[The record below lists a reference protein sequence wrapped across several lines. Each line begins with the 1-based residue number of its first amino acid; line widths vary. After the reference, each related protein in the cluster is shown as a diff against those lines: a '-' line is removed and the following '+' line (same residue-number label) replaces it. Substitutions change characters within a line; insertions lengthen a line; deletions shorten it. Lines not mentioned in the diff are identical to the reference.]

1 MSTNG
6 RRLAHLSA
14 EELLPRRAFPGSV
27 YISRMKIKLLLAG
40 FSFCTAL
47 NASMAAAPATGEDP
61 FLWLE
66 QAHSERAMTWVKA
79 ENVKTD
85 AVLERDP
92 RFQALF
98 NDAKVILEAKD
109 RIPEPSI
116 IGGQILNFWQ
126 DADHTHGI
134 WRQTSQAD
142 FQSAAPNWHTV
153 IDLDALS
160 KSEKANWF
168 WKGAICREPDEQ
180 RCIISLS
187 DGGEDAV
194 TLREFDLAKS
204 EFVDGGFS
212 LPSGKQDVAWQDAD
226 TLLLAREWKPGEMT
240 RSGYGFVVKRVKRG
254 QPLDAAVEV
263 FRGSPDDVGATPISL
278 SDGAGHSVA
287 FIQRAVSIFE
297 FEFYLLGPKGPAKLN
312 IPMKSDLLT
321 LLDGRLIVSLHE
333 DWKRAGQATLPQGS
347 LVSIELAALAA
358 DPQHLLP
365 TLIYA
370 PTAREAFVEAGAT
383 RGHLLVH
390 SLDNVNGRAYS
401 YTPEPNNGWSH
412 RQLDLPNNISV
423 NVIDT
428 DLHSELAFVQITGFL
443 TPPKLLRADLG
454 RSTLTTAK
462 TLPPKFDA
470 SRAVVEQFEATSKD
484 GTKIPYFVVHPV
496 AMKMD
501 GSTPTILNA
510 YGGFLD
516 ARTPTY
522 SAELG
527 KLWLERGGAFVL
539 ANIRGGGEFGPAW
552 HEAGLKTHRQ
562 RIYDDFAAVGE
573 DLIAKGFT
581 SSAQLGIMGG
591 SNGGLLMGV
600 EFIQHPQLWRAV
612 DIQVP
617 LLDMLRY
624 EQIAAGSSWVA
635 EYGSVSV
642 PAERAFLASISPY
655 NNLQPGIKYPQA
667 LIWSTTKDDRVGP
680 QHARKFAAKLAA
692 MGVPYLYFEVIEG
705 GHGAG
710 ATPDERAKMHAREY
724 TYFSSKLGL

>member
-1 MSTNG
+1 
-6 RRLAHLSA
+6 
-14 EELLPRRAFPGSV
+14 
-27 YISRMKIKLLLAG
+27 MKIKPLLSA
-40 FSFCTAL
+40 FSLGAAL
-47 NASMAAAPATGEDP
+47 NVSVAAAPPAGGEDP

-66 QAHSERAMTWVKA
+66 QAHGERAMQWVKA
-79 ENVKTD
+79 ENIKTD
-85 AVLERDP
+85 AALGRDP
-92 RFQALF
+92 RFKVLF
-98 NDAKVILEAKD
+98 HDAKVILEAKD
-109 RIPEPSI
+109 RIPEPSVI
-116 IGGQILNFWQ
+116 AGQIFNFWQ
-126 DADHTHGI
+126 DADHPHGM
-134 WRQTSQAD
+134 WRQTSQAEY
-142 FQSAAPNWHTV
+142 QSTAPNWRTV

-160 KSEKANWF
+160 KFEKANWF
-168 WKGAICREPDEQ
+168 WKGAICREPDEE
-180 RCIISLS
+180 RCIVSLS

-204 EFVDGGFS
+204 AFVGGGFS
-212 LPSGKQDVAWQDAD
+212 LPRGKQDVAWQDAD
-226 TLLLAREWKPGEMT
+226 TLLLAREWKPGEIT
-240 RSGYGFVVKRVKRG
+240 RSGYAYVVKRVRRG

-263 FRGSPDDVGATPISL
+263 YRGSAEDVGVSPISL
-278 SDGAGHSVA
+278 SDGAGHSAA

-312 IPMKSDLLT
+312 LPMKADLLA

-333 DWKRAGQATLPQGS
+333 DWQRAGQATLPQGS
-347 LVSIELAALAA
+347 LVSLQLAALAA
-358 DPQHLLP
+358 DPQHLRPALV
-365 TLIYA
+365 YA
-370 PTAREAFVEAGAT
+370 PGAREAFVEAGAT
-383 RGHLLVH
+383 RGHLLLH

-401 YTPEPNNGWSH
+401 YTPEPNNRWS
-412 RQLDLPNNISV
+412 RRRLDLPNNISV

-428 DLHSELAFVQITGFL
+428 DLHSEQAFVQVTGFL
-443 TPPKLLRADLG
+443 TPPKLMRADLG
-454 RSTLTTAK
+454 QGTLTTAK

-470 SRAVVEQFEATSKD
+470 SHDVVEQFTAASRD
-484 GTKIPYFVVHPV
+484 GTGIPYFVVHPL

-510 YGGFLD
+510 YGGFSD
-516 ARTPTY
+516 ARTPAY

-581 SSAQLGIMGG
+581 SSRHLGIMGG

-655 NNLQPGIKYPQA
+655 NNLQPGVKYPEA

>member
-1 MSTNG
+1 MKNP
-6 RRLAHLSA
+6 RLLIAVVAS
-14 EELLPRRAFPGSV
+14 
-27 YISRMKIKLLLAG
+27 
-40 FSFCTAL
+40 TAL
-47 NASMAAAPATGEDP
+47 NLTAAAAPATEDP

-66 QAHSERAMTWVKA
+66 EAHSDRSMNWVKA
-79 ENVKTD
+79 ENAKTD
-85 AVLERDP
+85 GVLAADP
-92 RFQALF
+92 RFKSLF
-98 NDAKVILEAKD
+98 RDAKQIVEAQD
-109 RIPEPSI
+109 RIPEPAI
-116 IGGQILNFWQ
+116 IAGRVFNFWQ
-126 DADHTHGI
+126 DADHVHGI

-142 FQSAAPNWHTV
+142 FQRPAPNWRTV

-160 KSEKANWF
+160 TSAKANWF
-168 WKGAICREPDEQ
+168 WKGAICREPEEQ
-180 RCIISLS
+180 RCIINLS

-194 TLREFDLAKS
+194 TLREFDLGQGA
-204 EFVDGGFS
+204 FVEDGFS
-212 LPSGKQDVAWQDAD
+212 LPSGKQDVVWLDAD
-226 TLLLAREWKPGEMT
+226 TLLLAREWQPGEMT
-240 RSGYGFVVKRVKRG
+240 HSGYAFVVKRVKRG
-254 QPLDAAVEV
+254 QPLAAAVEV
-263 FRGSPDDVGATPISL
+263 YRGSAEDVGVSPLSL
-278 SDGAGHSVA
+278 SDGSGHSAV

-297 FEFYLLGPKGPAKLN
+297 FEFFLLGSKGPEKLAL
-312 IPMKSDLLT
+312 PMKSELLA

-347 LVSIELAALAA
+347 LVSLELKAASA
-358 DPQHLLP
+358 DPQHLQPSL
-365 TLIYA
+365 LYA
-370 PTAREAFVEAGAT
+370 RAASEAFVEAGAT

-390 SLDNVNGRAYS
+390 TLDNVNGRAYS
-401 YTPEPNNGWSH
+401 YTPEPGNRWSR
-412 RQLDLPNNISV
+412 RQLELPDNISV
-423 NVIDT
+423 NLIDT
-428 DLHSELAFVQITGFL
+428 DLHSEQAYLQVTGFL
-443 TPPKLLRADLG
+443 TPPKLLLADLG
-454 RSTLTTAK
+454 KATLTTSK
-462 TLPPKFDA
+462 SLPAKFDA
-470 SRAVVEQFEATSKD
+470 SHDVVEQFAASSKD
-484 GTKIPYFVVHPV
+484 GTKIPYFIVRPLS
-496 AMKMD
+496 MKMD

-562 RIYDDFAAVGE
+562 RIYDDFAAVAE

-581 SSAQLGIMGG
+581 SSAHLGIMGG

-600 EFIQHPQLWRAV
+600 EFIQHPTLWRAV

-642 PAERAFLASISPY
+642 PEERAFLASISPY
-655 NNLQPGIKYPQA
+655 NNLKSGVKYPEA

-680 QHARKFAAKLAA
+680 QHARKFAAKLASL
-692 MGVPYLYFEVIEG
+692 GVPYLYFEVIEG

-710 ATPDERAKMHAREY
+710 ATLDEKAKMHSREY
-724 TYFSSKLGL
+724 TYFSRQLGL

>member
-1 MSTNG
+1 
-6 RRLAHLSA
+6 
-14 EELLPRRAFPGSV
+14 
-27 YISRMKIKLLLAG
+27 MKINLLLAG
-40 FSFCTAL
+40 FSFGLVLKAL
-47 NASMAAAPATGEDP
+47 GATPSPPAEDP

-66 QAHSERAMTWVKA
+66 DAHGERAMNWVKT
-79 ENVKTD
+79 ENAKTD
-85 AVLERDP
+85 GVLERDP
-92 RFQALF
+92 RFEPLF
-98 NDAKVILEAKD
+98 HQAKVILEAKD
-109 RIPEPSI
+109 RIPEPSVI
-116 IGGQILNFWQ
+116 AGQVYNFWQ

-134 WRQTSQAD
+134 WRQTSAAD
-142 FQSAAPNWHTV
+142 FQNTAPNWRTA

-168 WKGAICREPDEQ
+168 WKGAICREPDEE
-180 RCIISLS
+180 RCIVSLS

-204 EFVDGGFS
+204 AFVDGGFS
-212 LPSGKQDVAWQDAD
+212 LPSGKQDAAWQDAD
-226 TLLLAREWKPGEMT
+226 TLLLAREWQPGEMT
-240 RSGYGFVVKRVKRG
+240 RSGYAFVVKRIRRG

-263 FRGSPDDVGATPISL
+263 YRGSADDVGVSPISL
-278 SDGAGHSVA
+278 SDGAGHSAA

-297 FEFYLLGPKGPAKLN
+297 FEYYLLGPKVPAKLEL
-312 IPMKSDLLT
+312 PMKAELLA

-347 LVSIELAALAA
+347 LVSLELAAVSI
-358 DPQHLLP
+358 DPKHLQP
-365 TLIYA
+365 ALIFA
-370 PTAREAFVEAGAT
+370 PGPREAFVEAGAT

-390 SLDNVNGRAYS
+390 TLDNVNGRAYS
-401 YTPEPNNGWSH
+401 YTPEPNNRWS
-412 RQLDLPNNISV
+412 RRALAVPDNISV

-428 DLHSELAFVQITGFL
+428 DLHSERAFIQVTGFL
-443 TPPKLLRADLG
+443 TPPKLKLADLATG
-454 RSTLTTAK
+454 RLTTSK

-470 SRAVVEQFEATSKD
+470 SRDVVEQFAATSKD
-484 GTKIPYFVVHPV
+484 GTKIPYFAVHPL

-501 GSTPTILNA
+501 GSTPTILHA

-516 ARTPTY
+516 AQTPTY
-522 SAELG
+522 SGELG

-581 SSAQLGIMGG
+581 SSAHLGIMGG

-600 EFIQHPQLWRAV
+600 EFIQHPELWRAV

-655 NNLQPGIKYPQA
+655 SNLRAGVNYPQA

-692 MGVPYLYFEVIEG
+692 MSVPYLYFEVIEG
-705 GHGAG
+705 GHGSG

-724 TYFSSKLGL
+724 TYFSNKLGL

>member
-1 MSTNG
+1 MKTNLI
-6 RRLAHLSA
+6 LAA
-14 EELLPRRAFPGSV
+14 
-27 YISRMKIKLLLAG
+27 
-40 FSFCTAL
+40 FSFSAAL
-47 NASMAAAPATGEDP
+47 TGSLAALPSPVDDP

-66 QAHSERAMTWVKA
+66 QAHGERAMQWVKA

-85 AVLERDP
+85 AVFERDP
-92 RFQALF
+92 RFKTLF
-98 NDAKVILEAKD
+98 NDAKLILEAKD
-109 RIPEPSI
+109 RIPQPSVI
-116 IGGQILNFWQ
+116 AGQILNFWQ

-134 WRQTSQAD
+134 WRQSSQAD
-142 FQSAAPNWHTV
+142 YQSAAPNWRTV

-168 WKGAICREPDEQ
+168 WKGAICREPDEE

-204 EFVDGGFS
+204 AFVEGGFS

-226 TLLLAREWKPGEMT
+226 TLLLAREWKTGEMT
-240 RSGYGFVVKRVKRG
+240 RSGYPFVVKRLKRG
-254 QPLDAAVEV
+254 QPLNSAVEV
-263 FRGSPDDVGATPISL
+263 YRGSADDVGASPISL
-278 SDGAGHSVA
+278 SDGEGHSVA

-297 FEFYLLGPKGPAKLN
+297 FEFYLLGPQAPKKLN
-312 IPMKSDLLT
+312 IPMKADLLT

-333 DWKRAGQATLPQGS
+333 DWKRAGQPTLPQGS
-347 LVSIELAALAA
+347 LVSLELAALSAN
-358 DPQHLLP
+358 PQHLQP

-370 PTAREAFVEAGAT
+370 PAAREAFVEADAT

-401 YTPEPNNGWSH
+401 YTPEPNNRWSR
-412 RQLDLPNNISV
+412 RQLELPNNISV

-428 DLHSELAFVQITGFL
+428 DLHSETAFVQVTGFL
-443 TPPKLLRADLG
+443 TPPKLMRADLG
-454 RSTLTTAK
+454 LGTLTTAK

-470 SRAVVEQFEATSKD
+470 SHDAVEQFAATSKD
-484 GTKIPYFVVHPV
+484 GTKIPYFVVHPT

-501 GSTPTILNA
+501 GSTPTILYA
-510 YGGFLD
+510 YGGFED
-516 ARTPTY
+516 AQTPTY
-522 SAELG
+522 SGVLG
-527 KLWLERGGAFVL
+527 KLWLERGGVYVL

-581 SSAQLGIMGG
+581 SSANLGIMGG

-600 EFIQHPQLWRAV
+600 ELIQHPQLWRAV

-642 PAERAFLASISPY
+642 PEERAFLASISPY
-655 NNLQPGIKYPQA
+655 NNLQPGVKYPQA
-667 LIWSTTKDDRVGP
+667 LVWSTTKDDRVGP

-692 MGVPYLYFEVIEG
+692 MGAPYFYFEVIEG
-705 GHGAG
+705 GHGSG
-710 ATPDERAKMHAREY
+710 ATPDERAKMQAREY
-724 TYFSSKLGL
+724 TYFSDKLGL

>member
-1 MSTNG
+1 MKTN
-6 RRLAHLSA
+6 
-14 EELLPRRAFPGSV
+14 
-27 YISRMKIKLLLAG
+27 LLLAG
-40 FSFCTAL
+40 LSISAVLGVC
-47 NASMAAAPATGEDP
+47 MAAAPSVATDP

-66 QAHSERAMTWVKA
+66 QAHGERAMKWVEA
-79 ENVKTD
+79 ENAKTD
-85 AVLERDP
+85 SVLERDP
-92 RFQALF
+92 RFKALF
-98 NDAKVILEAKD
+98 HDAKLILEAKD
-109 RIPEPSI
+109 RIPEPSAI
-116 IGGQILNFWQ
+116 AGRIFNFWQ

-134 WRQTSQAD
+134 WRETSQAD
-142 FQSAAPNWHTV
+142 FQSAVPNWRTV

-160 KSEKANWF
+160 TSEKANWF
-168 WKGAICREPDEQ
+168 WKGATCREPDEQ
-180 RCIISLS
+180 RCIVSLS

-204 EFVDGGFS
+204 TFVDGGFS
-212 LPSGKQDVAWQDAD
+212 LPSGKQDVAWEDAD
-226 TLLLAREWKPGEMT
+226 TLLLAREWQPGEKT
-240 RSGYGFVVKRVKRG
+240 RSGYAFVVKRIKRG
-254 QPLDAAVEV
+254 QPLAAAVEV
-263 FRGSPDDVGATPISL
+263 YRGSADDVGASPISL
-278 SDGAGHSVA
+278 SDGAGHSAA
-287 FIQRAVSIFE
+287 FVQRAVSIFE
-297 FEFYLLGPKGPAKLN
+297 FEYFLLGPKGPEKLDL
-312 IPMKSDLLT
+312 PKKVDLLT

-333 DWKRAGQATLPQGS
+333 DWKRAGQATLAQGS
-347 LVSIELAALAA
+347 LVSLELAALAA
-358 DPQHLLP
+358 NPQHLQP
-365 TLIYA
+365 ALIYA
-370 PTAREAFVEAGAT
+370 PTAREAFIEAGAT

-390 SLDNVNGRAYS
+390 SLENVNGRAYT
-401 YTPEPNNGWSH
+401 YTPEPNNRWS
-412 RQLDLPNNISV
+412 RRRLELPNNISV
-423 NVIDT
+423 NLIDT
-428 DLHSELAFVQITGFL
+428 DLHSEQAFLQVTGFL
-443 TPPKLLRADLG
+443 TPPKLMRADLG
-454 RSTLTTAK
+454 MGTLATAK

-470 SRAVVEQFEATSKD
+470 SHDVVEQFEATSKD
-484 GTKIPYFVVHPV
+484 GTKIPYFIVHPV
-496 AMKMD
+496 AVKMD
-501 GSTPTILNA
+501 GSTPTILHA

-516 ARTPTY
+516 AQTPAY
-522 SAELG
+522 SAVLG
-527 KLWLERGGAFVL
+527 KLWLEGGGAFVL

-581 SSAQLGIMGG
+581 SSKHLGIMGG

-600 EFIQHPQLWRAV
+600 EFIQHPQLWHAV

-655 NNLQPGIKYPQA
+655 NNLQPGVKYPEA

-680 QHARKFAAKLAA
+680 QHARKFAAKLAS

-710 ATPDERAKMHAREY
+710 ATPDERAKMQAREY

>member
-1 MSTNG
+1 MKITLLIALFG
-6 RRLAHLSA
+6 LSA
-14 EELLPRRAFPGSV
+14 ALDVG
-27 YISRMKIKLLLAG
+27 LAVVPP
-40 FSFCTAL
+40 SAK
-47 NASMAAAPATGEDP
+47 DP

-66 QAHSERAMTWVKA
+66 QAHSERAMQWVKA

-85 AVLERDP
+85 AVLARDP
-92 RFQALF
+92 RFKVLF
-98 NDAKVILEAKD
+98 HDAKVILEAKD
-109 RIPEPSI
+109 RIPEPSV
-116 IGGQILNFWQ
+116 IGGGIFNFWQ

-142 FQSAAPNWHTV
+142 YQSAAPNWRTA

-194 TLREFDLAKS
+194 TLREFDLTKS
-204 EFVDGGFS
+204 AFVDGGFS

-240 RSGYGFVVKRVKRG
+240 RSGYAFVVKRIKRG

-263 FRGSPDDVGATPISL
+263 YRGSADDVGASPISL

-297 FEFYLLGPKGPAKLN
+297 LEFYLLGPSGPVKLDL
-312 IPMKSDLLT
+312 PMKADLLT
-321 LLDGRLIVSLHE
+321 LLDGRLIVSLRE
-333 DWKRAGQATLPQGS
+333 DWKRTGQATLPQGS
-347 LVSIELAALAA
+347 LVSLELAALSA
-358 DPQHLLP
+358 DPQHLQP
-365 TLIYA
+365 ALIYA
-370 PTAREAFVEAGAT
+370 PAAREAFVEAAAT

-401 YTPEPNNGWSH
+401 FTPEPNNHWSR
-412 RQLDLPNNISV
+412 RQLELPNNISV

-428 DLHSELAFVQITGFL
+428 DLHSEQAFVQVTGFL
-443 TPPKLLRADLG
+443 TPPKLMRADLG
-454 RSTLTTAK
+454 LGTLVTVK

-470 SRAVVEQFEATSKD
+470 SHDVVEQFEATSKD
-484 GTKIPYFVVHPV
+484 GTKIPYFIVHPI

-501 GSTPTILNA
+501 GSTPTILHA

-516 ARTPTY
+516 AQTPTY
-522 SAELG
+522 SGELG

-573 DLIAKGFT
+573 DLISKGFT
-581 SSAQLGIMGG
+581 SSGHLGIMGG

-600 EFIQHPQLWRAV
+600 EFIQHPELWRAV

-655 NNLQPGIKYPQA
+655 NNLQPGVKYPEA

-692 MGVPYLYFEVIEG
+692 MGVAYLYFEIIEG

-724 TYFSSKLGL
+724 TYFSGKLGL

>member
-1 MSTNG
+1 MKFFPLIG
-6 RRLAHLSA
+6 FAASA
-14 EELLPRRAFPGSV
+14 
-27 YISRMKIKLLLAG
+27 
-40 FSFCTAL
+40 AL
-47 NASMAAAPATGEDP
+47 IGVVPATPQADDP
-61 FLWLE
+61 FIWLE
-66 QAHSERAMTWVKA
+66 QAHSERAMNWVKA
-79 ENVKTD
+79 ENAKTD
-85 AVLERDP
+85 KVLERDP
-92 RFQALF
+92 RFKPLF
-98 NDAKVILEAKD
+98 HEAQVIVDAKD

-116 IGGQILNFWQ
+116 IAEQVFNFWQ
-126 DADHTHGI
+126 DAEHAHGI
-134 WRQTSQAD
+134 WRETSQAD
-142 FQSAAPNWHTV
+142 FQSATPGWHTV

-168 WKGAICREPDEQ
+168 WKGAICHEPEEQ
-180 RCIISLS
+180 RCIVNLS

-194 TLREFDLAKS
+194 TLREFDLGKAA
-204 EFVDGGFS
+204 FVAGGFS
-212 LPSGKQDVAWQDAD
+212 LPSGKQDVAWLDAD
-226 TLLLAREWKPGEMT
+226 TLLLSREWKPGEMT
-240 RSGYGFVVKRVKRG
+240 RSGYAFVVKRIKRG
-254 QPLDAAVEV
+254 EPLDAAVEV
-263 FRGSPDDVGATPISL
+263 YRGTPNDVGVSPISF
-278 SDGAGHSVA
+278 SDGTGHSAA

-297 FEFYLLGPKGPAKLN
+297 FEQYLLGPEGPVKLAM
-312 IPMKSDLLT
+312 PMKAEMLALI
-321 LLDGRLIVSLHE
+321 DGRLIVSLHE
-333 DWKRAGQATLPQGS
+333 DWKRAGQPTLPQGS
-347 LVSIELAALAA
+347 LVSLELAAMEA
-358 DPQHLLP
+358 DPQHLQPALV
-365 TLIYA
+365 YA
-370 PTAREAFVEAGAT
+370 PGPREAFVEAGAT
-383 RGHLLVH
+383 RGHLVVH
-390 SLDNVNGRAYS
+390 TLDNVNGRAYA
-401 YTPEPNNGWSH
+401 YTPEPHNRWS
-412 RQLDLPNNISV
+412 RRALDLPNNISV

-428 DLHSELAFVQITGFL
+428 NLHGEQAFVQVTGFL
-443 TPPKLLRADLG
+443 TPPKLMLADLAKG
-454 RSTLTTAK
+454 SLQTVK
-462 TLPPKFDA
+462 TLPAKFDA
-470 SRAVVEQFEATSKD
+470 SRDVVRQFEATSKD
-484 GTKIPYFVVHPV
+484 GTKIPYFIVHPM

-501 GSTPTILNA
+501 GSTPAILNA

-527 KLWLERGGAFVL
+527 KLWLERGGVFVL

-581 SSAQLGIMGG
+581 SSAHLGIMGG

-642 PAERAFLASISPY
+642 PEERAFLASISPY
-655 NNLQPGIKYPQA
+655 NNLKAGVQYPEA

-710 ATPDERAKMHAREY
+710 ATLDEKAKMHAREY
-724 TYFSSKLGL
+724 TYFSRKLGL

>member
-1 MSTNG
+1 
-6 RRLAHLSA
+6 
-14 EELLPRRAFPGSV
+14 
-27 YISRMKIKLLLAG
+27 MKIKFVLAG
-40 FSFCTAL
+40 FSVAL
-47 NASMAAAPATGEDP
+47 LGLTAAPPTSATDP

-66 QAHSERAMTWVKA
+66 QAHGERAMQWVKA

-92 RFQALF
+92 RFEALF
-98 NDAKVILEAKD
+98 HNAKVILEAKD
-109 RIPEPSI
+109 RIPEPSVI
-116 IGGQILNFWQ
+116 AGQIFNFWQ
-126 DADHTHGI
+126 DADHTHGV
-134 WRQTSQAD
+134 WRQTSLAD
-142 FQSAAPNWHTV
+142 YQGAAPNWRTV
-153 IDLDALS
+153 IDLDAMS

-168 WKGAICREPDEQ
+168 WKGALCREPDEE
-180 RCIISLS
+180 RCIVSLS

-204 EFVDGGFS
+204 AFVDGGFS
-212 LPSGKQDVAWQDAD
+212 LPSGKQEVAWQDAE
-226 TLLLAREWKPGEMT
+226 TLLLAREWQPGEMT
-240 RSGYGFVVKRVKRG
+240 RSGYAFVVKRIKRG

-263 FRGSPDDVGATPISL
+263 YRGSADDVAVSPNSL
-278 SDGAGHSVA
+278 SDGAGHSVV

-297 FEFYLLGPKGPAKLN
+297 FEYYLLAPKGPAKLEL
-312 IPMKSDLLT
+312 PMKADLLT
-321 LLDGRLIVSLHE
+321 LLDSRLIVSLHE
-333 DWKRAGQATLPQGS
+333 DWKRAGQPTLPQGS
-347 LVSIELAALAA
+347 LVSLELAALSA
-358 DPQHLLP
+358 DPAHLQP
-365 TLIYA
+365 ALIYA
-370 PTAREAFVEAGAT
+370 PGPHEAFVEARAT

-390 SLDNVNGRAYS
+390 SLDNVNGRAYC
-401 YTPEPNNGWSH
+401 YTPEPNNRWSR
-412 RQLDLPNNISV
+412 RQIELPNNVSV
-423 NVIDT
+423 DVIDT
-428 DLHSELAFVQITGFL
+428 DLHREQAFVQVTGFL
-443 TPPKLLRADLG
+443 EPPKLMLADLKLG
-454 RSTLTTAK
+454 TLTTSK

-470 SRAVVEQFEATSKD
+470 SRDVVEQFEATSKD
-484 GTKIPYFVVHPV
+484 GTKIPYFIVRPV

-510 YGGFLD
+510 YGGFLN

-581 SSAQLGIMGG
+581 SSAHLGIMGG

-642 PAERAFLASISPY
+642 PAERVFLASISPY
-655 NNLQPGIKYPQA
+655 NNLQAGVKYPEA

-680 QHARKFAAKLAA
+680 QHARKFAAKLSA

>member
-1 MSTNG
+1 
-6 RRLAHLSA
+6 
-14 EELLPRRAFPGSV
+14 
-27 YISRMKIKLLLAG
+27 MKIKPLLSA
-40 FSFCTAL
+40 FSLGAAL
-47 NASMAAAPATGEDP
+47 NVSVAAAPPAGGEDP

-66 QAHSERAMTWVKA
+66 QAHGERAMQWVKA
-79 ENVKTD
+79 ENIKTD
-85 AVLERDP
+85 AALGRDP
-92 RFQALF
+92 RFKALF
-98 NDAKVILEAKD
+98 HDAKVILEAKD
-109 RIPEPSI
+109 RIPEPSVI
-116 IGGQILNFWQ
+116 AGQIFNFWQ
-126 DADHTHGI
+126 DADHPHGM
-134 WRQTSQAD
+134 WRQTSQAEY
-142 FQSAAPNWHTV
+142 QSTAPNWRTV

-160 KSEKANWF
+160 KFEKANWF
-168 WKGAICREPDEQ
+168 WKGAICREPDEE
-180 RCIISLS
+180 RCIVSLS

-204 EFVDGGFS
+204 AFVGGGFS
-212 LPSGKQDVAWQDAD
+212 LPRGKQDVAWQDAD
-226 TLLLAREWKPGEMT
+226 TLLLAREWKPGEIT
-240 RSGYGFVVKRVKRG
+240 RSGYAYVVKRVRRG

-263 FRGSPDDVGATPISL
+263 YRGSAEDVGVSPISL
-278 SDGAGHSVA
+278 SDGAGHSAA

-312 IPMKSDLLT
+312 LPMKADLLA

-333 DWKRAGQATLPQGS
+333 DWQRAGQATLPQGS
-347 LVSIELAALAA
+347 LVSLQLAALAA
-358 DPQHLLP
+358 DPQHLRPALV
-365 TLIYA
+365 YA
-370 PTAREAFVEAGAT
+370 PGAREAFVEAGAT
-383 RGHLLVH
+383 RGHLLLH

-401 YTPEPNNGWSH
+401 YTPEPNNRWS
-412 RQLDLPNNISV
+412 RRRLDLPNNISV

-428 DLHSELAFVQITGFL
+428 DLHSEQAFVQVTGFL
-443 TPPKLLRADLG
+443 TPPKLMRADLG
-454 RSTLTTAK
+454 QGTLTTAK

-470 SRAVVEQFEATSKD
+470 SHDVVEQFTAASRD
-484 GTKIPYFVVHPV
+484 GTGIPYFVVHPL

-510 YGGFLD
+510 YGGFSD
-516 ARTPTY
+516 ARTPAY

-581 SSAQLGIMGG
+581 SSRHLGIMGG

-655 NNLQPGIKYPQA
+655 NNLQPGVKYPEA

>member
-1 MSTNG
+1 
-6 RRLAHLSA
+6 
-14 EELLPRRAFPGSV
+14 
-27 YISRMKIKLLLAG
+27 MKIFPLLAG
-40 FSFCTAL
+40 LSLSTL
-47 NASMAAAPATGEDP
+47 LSVTLAAAPPPATGTANAAGTPAASATDP

-66 QAHSERAMTWVKA
+66 QAHSERSMRWVKA
-79 ENVKTD
+79 ENAKTD
-85 AVLERDP
+85 AVLERDA
-92 RFQALF
+92 RFKGLF
-98 NDAKVILEAKD
+98 HDAKVILEAKD
-109 RIPEPSI
+109 RIPEPEVLA
-116 IGGQILNFWQ
+116 GQIFNFWQ
-126 DADHTHGI
+126 DADHAHGI
-134 WRQTSQAD
+134 WRQTGKVD
-142 FQSAAPNWHTV
+142 YQSAAPNWRTV

-168 WKGAICREPDEQ
+168 WKGAVCREPDEQ
-180 RCIISLS
+180 RCIVSLS

-194 TLREFDLAKS
+194 SLREFDLAKS
-204 EFVDGGFS
+204 AFVDGGFS
-212 LPSGKQDVAWQDAD
+212 LPKGKQEVAWLDAD
-226 TLLLAREWKPGEMT
+226 TLLLAREWKPGETT
-240 RSGYGFVVKRVKRG
+240 RSGYAFVVKRIKRG
-254 QPLDAAVEV
+254 QPLDTAVEV
-263 FRGSPDDVGATPISL
+263 YRGAADDVGVSPISL
-278 SDGAGHSVA
+278 SDGAGHSAA

-297 FEFYLLGPKGPAKLN
+297 FQYFVLGPKGPAKLEL
-312 IPMKSDLLT
+312 PMKADLLT

-333 DWKRAGQATLPQGS
+333 DWKRAGQPTLPQGS
-347 LVSIELAALAA
+347 LVSLELAALSA
-358 DPQHLLP
+358 DPQHLKP
-365 TLIYA
+365 DLIYA

-401 YTPEPNNGWSH
+401 YTPAPNNRWS
-412 RQLDLPNNISV
+412 RRRLDLPNNSSV
-423 NVIDT
+423 DVIDT
-428 DLHSELAFVQITGFL
+428 DLHSEQAFIQVTGFL
-443 TPPKLLRADLG
+443 TPHKLMLADLG
-454 RSTLTTAK
+454 QDTLTTSK

-470 SRAVVEQFEATSKD
+470 SRDVVEQFEATSKD
-484 GTKIPYFVVHPV
+484 GTKIPYFIVHPA

-501 GSTPTILNA
+501 GGTPLILNA

-516 ARTPTY
+516 ARTPIY
-522 SAELG
+522 SPELG

-581 SSAQLGIMGG
+581 SSAHLGIMGG

-655 NNLQPGIKYPQA
+655 NNLQPGVKYPEA

>member
-1 MSTNG
+1 MKT
-6 RRLAHLSA
+6 ALS
-14 EELLPRRAFPGSV
+14 
-27 YISRMKIKLLLAG
+27 LAG
-40 FSFCTAL
+40 LGLGAAL
-47 NASMAAAPATGEDP
+47 GVWAAVPSAGADP

-66 QAHSERAMTWVKA
+66 QAHGERAMKWVEA
-79 ENVKTD
+79 ENAKTD
-85 AVLERDP
+85 SVLERDP
-92 RFQALF
+92 RFRALF
-98 NDAKVILEAKD
+98 RDAKLLLEAKD
-109 RIPEPSI
+109 RIPEPSA
-116 IGGQILNFWQ
+116 IGGRIFNFWQ

-134 WRQTSQAD
+134 WRQTSRAD
-142 FQSAAPNWHTV
+142 FAGAVPNWRTV

-160 KSEKANWF
+160 NSEKANWF
-168 WKGAICREPDEQ
+168 WKGATCREPDEQ
-180 RCIISLS
+180 RCLVSLS

-204 EFVDGGFS
+204 AFVDGGFS
-212 LPSGKQDVAWQDAD
+212 LPSGKQEVAWEDAD
-226 TLLLAREWKPGEMT
+226 TLLLAREWQPGEKT
-240 RSGYGFVVKRVKRG
+240 RSGYAFVVKRIKRG
-254 QPLDAAVEV
+254 QPLSAAVEV
-263 FRGSPDDVGATPISL
+263 YRGSADDVGTAPLAL
-278 SDGAGHSVA
+278 SDGAGNRAV

-297 FEFYLLGPKGPAKLN
+297 FEYFFLGPKGPEKLGL
-312 IPMKSDLLT
+312 PKKADVLT
-321 LLDGRLIVSLHE
+321 LLGGRLIVSLHE
-333 DWKRAGQATLPQGS
+333 DWKRAGQAALPQGS

-358 DPQHLLP
+358 DPQHLQP
-365 TLIYA
+365 ALIYA
-370 PTAREAFVEAGAT
+370 PTAREAFIEAGAT

-390 SLDNVNGRAYS
+390 SLDNVNGRAS
-401 YTPEPNNGWSH
+401 IYTPEPGNRWS
-412 RQLDLPNNISV
+412 RRRLELPDNISV
-423 NVIDT
+423 NLIDA
-428 DLHSELAFVQITGFL
+428 DLHSEQAFVQVTGFL

-454 RSTLTTAK
+454 AGTLTTAK
-462 TLPPKFDA
+462 TLPAKFDA
-470 SRAVVEQFEATSKD
+470 ARDVVEQFAATSKD
-484 GTKIPYFVVHPV
+484 GTKIPYFIVHRA

-501 GSTPTILNA
+501 GSTPTILHA

-516 ARTPTY
+516 AQTPTY
-522 SAELG
+522 SAVLG
-527 KLWLERGGAFVL
+527 KLWLEGGGAFVL

-581 SSAQLGIMGG
+581 SSAHLGIMGG

-600 EFIQHPQLWRAV
+600 EFIQHPQLWHAV

-655 NNLQPGIKYPQA
+655 NNLQPGVKYPEA

-680 QHARKFAAKLAA
+680 QHARKFAAKLASL
-692 MGVPYLYFEVIEG
+692 GVPYLYFEVIEG

-710 ATPDERAKMHAREY
+710 ATPDERAKMQAREY

>member
-1 MSTNG
+1 
-6 RRLAHLSA
+6 
-14 EELLPRRAFPGSV
+14 
-27 YISRMKIKLLLAG
+27 MKNKLLITG
-40 FSFCTAL
+40 FSFSAAL
-47 NASMAAAPATGEDP
+47 TVSLAAVPAAGEDP

-66 QAHSERAMTWVKA
+66 QAHSERAMQWVKA
-79 ENVKTD
+79 ENLKTD

-92 RFQALF
+92 RFESLF
-98 NDAKVILEAKD
+98 HEAKIILEAKD
-109 RIPEPSI
+109 RIPEPSLI
-116 IGGQILNFWQ
+116 AGQIFNFWQ
-126 DADHTHGI
+126 DADHPHGI
-134 WRQTSQAD
+134 WRRTSQAD
-142 FQSAAPNWHTV
+142 FQSAAPNWRTV

-160 KSEKANWF
+160 TSEKANWF

-180 RCIISLS
+180 RCIVSLS

-204 EFVDGGFS
+204 AFVEGGFS
-212 LPSGKQDVAWQDAD
+212 LPSGKQEVAWEDAD

-240 RSGYGFVVKRVKRG
+240 RSGYPFVAKRVKRG

-263 FRGSPDDVGATPISL
+263 YRGSADDVGVYPTSL
-278 SDGAGHSVA
+278 SDGAGHSLSV
-287 FIQRAVSIFE
+287 IQRAVSIFE
-297 FEFYLLGPKGPAKLN
+297 LEFYVLGPKGPAKLAL
-312 IPMKSDLLT
+312 PMKAGLLT

-333 DWKRAGQATLPQGS
+333 DWKPAGQPPLSQGS
-347 LVSIELAALAA
+347 LVSLELAALSA
-358 DPQHLLP
+358 DPQHLQP
-365 TLIYA
+365 ALIYA
-370 PTAREAFVEAGAT
+370 PTPREAFIDAGAT
-383 RGHLLVH
+383 QGHLLVH
-390 SLDNVNGRAYS
+390 SLDNVNGRAFS
-401 YTPEPNNGWSH
+401 YTPEPMNRWSR
-412 RQLDLPNNISV
+412 RQLKLPDNVSV
-423 NVIDT
+423 DVIDT
-428 DLHSELAFVQITGFL
+428 DIHSEQAFIQVTGFL
-443 TPPKLLRADLG
+443 TPPKLMLADLG
-454 RSTLTTAK
+454 LGTLTTTK
-462 TLPPKFDA
+462 TLPPKFDG
-470 SRAVVEQFEATSKD
+470 SRDVVEQFSAASKD

-501 GSTPTILNA
+501 GSTPTILHA

-516 ARTPTY
+516 AQTPTY
-522 SAELG
+522 SGELG
-527 KLWLERGGAFVL
+527 KLWLERGGVFVL
-539 ANIRGGGEFGPAW
+539 ANIRGGGEFG
-552 HEAGLKTHRQ
+552 HRQ
-562 RIYDDFAAVGE
+562 RIYDDFAAVGQ

-581 SSAQLGIMGG
+581 SSANLGIMGG

-600 EFIQHPQLWRAV
+600 EFIQHPELWRAV

-642 PAERAFLASISPY
+642 PEERAFLASISPY
-655 NNLQPGIKYPQA
+655 NNLRPGVKYPQA